1 MGRSNWR
8 FRVLKW
14 LEVALLLGTGGLIAW
29 LAIEAWFDPL
39 QFKVLAGDD
48 LANLEPSSHSY
59 GASVHFLASYF
70 KFRPIT
76 SFALWAVTHWTG
88 SDAHAMAAIG
98 VAIHAFNA
106 LIFFFLAYRVLRVS
120 LALSLGLTFIA
131 ILNRFTAN
139 LISPGSA
146 IAEGIGVT
154 ALLCIVAVASRFID
168 RPTIRRAT
176 LLALLFL
183 IIVHIHERFLVLA
196 CPLALVA
203 IGVWTRARLSAVVLI
218 LGVTASGLLNFGI
231 KKFWLG
237 TPILIGGE
245 TRPIDFNISQI
256 CSFLWHG
263 ALNLVGI
270 NSGPSYLSLENFS
283 ESPFWIQFVS
293 VAAAVFS
300 CCLVAKVILDAV
312 LAPAGETRKA
322 AFVRLG
328 FFVLATALLLLSAS
342 ITFRQEYRWLYNPYL
357 VFLCLLALAVRRAAR
372 VVPWPH
378 LLMACLL
385 VLSISREIHLR
396 ERLPNLF
403 YFHAEQVASNLFY
416 TLQHVSGIRE
426 KDAVVIHG
434 DVPSYEWVF
443 LGNRFSRFYHFPRLE
458 FASGPAVA
466 EETEGNQV
474 VDVVYNGA
482 DNSFTVA
489 QPPPPIQDRGHIMNY
504 SVLEPVAAS
513 LPPDP
518 RVSTPTKTQ
527 LFAMPE
533 NGVMCMIAV
542 APLEITVEV
551 PSGAKTLSVCL
562 SHVYALGDG
571 VDVEV
576 TAVSAAESTTLLTRQ
591 IPPLPNE
598 DFPVWRKYELTL
610 PPGTQKMQLHVFSKS
625 GDPTADWVGLRDF
638 SFE

>member
-1 MGRSNWR
+1 LKKDR
-8 FRVLKW
+8 FHVLKW
-14 LEVALLLGTGGLIAW
+14 LQVALLLGVGGVIAW
-29 LAIEAWFDPL
+29 FAIAAWFNPL
-39 QFKVLAGDD
+39 QFPVLVGDD
-48 LANLEPSSHSY
+48 LDSLDAARQSY
-59 GASVHFLASYF
+59 LASVQWLASYF
-70 KFRPIT
+70 KFRPVVSLVIW
-76 SFALWAVTHWTG
+76 LVTQWSQG
-88 SDAHAMAAIG
+88 DANKMASAGI
-98 VAIHAFNA
+98 AIHALNS
-106 LIFFFLAYRVLRVS
+106 LIFFFLAYRVLRVP
-120 LALSLGLTFIA
+120 LAISLGLTFIA
-131 ILNRFTAN
+131 ILNRFHAN
-139 LISPGSA
+139 ILSPGSGV
-146 IAEGIGVT
+146 AEGIGVT
-154 ALLCIVAVASRFID
+154 ALLCIVVVSTRFLE
-168 RPTIRRAT
+168 RPTIRRAA

-183 IIVHIHERFLVLA
+183 IIVHIHERFLGLA
-196 CPLALVA
+196 CPLALIA
-203 IGVWTRARLSAVVLI
+203 IGVWSRARLPAAVVI

-231 KKFWLG
+231 KKFGLG

-245 TRPIDFNISQI
+245 TRPIDFNIQQI

-263 ALNLVGI
+263 TLNLLGI

-293 VAAAVFS
+293 VAAAVLS

-342 ITFRQEYRWLYNPYL
+342 ITFRQEYRWLYSPYL

-372 VVPWPH
+372 LAPWPH
-378 LLMACLL
+378 LLMTCLL
-385 VLSISREIHLR
+385 VLSVSREIYLR
-396 ERLPNLF
+396 RRLPNLF
-403 YFHAEQVASNLFY
+403 YFYSEQVASNLFY

-434 DVPSYEWVF
+434 NVPDHEWVF
-443 LGNRFSRFYHFPRLE
+443 LGNGFSRFYHFPRLE

-466 EETEGNQV
+466 EETDGTQV
-474 VDVVYNGA
+474 VVVDYNGA

-489 QPPPPIQDRGHIMNY
+489 QPLPPIQDRGHTMNY
-504 SVLEPVAAS
+504 AVLEQVAAT
-513 LPPDP
+513 LTPDP

-533 NGVMCMIAV
+533 NGVMCMVAV
-542 APLEITVEV
+542 APLEITVA
-551 PSGAKTLSVCL
+551 PPTGTRTLRVCL

-571 VDVEV
+571 VDVEID
-576 TAVSAAESTTLLTRQ
+576 AISASSSATLLARQ
-591 IPPLPNE
+591 IPPLPNN
-598 DFPVWRKYELTL
+598 DFPVWRKYELAL
-610 PPGTQKMQLHVFSKS
+610 PVGTEKVQLHVLSKS